1 MINMH
6 SGAAAAPSD
15 TDNTNTL
22 MLRRSERL
30 QTGLMDVWA
39 FFNEIIINGDTE
51 TTEQNNY
58 VSSNSIMLP
67 CKKSRTVKH
76 ANSPHH
82 HPQNPQ
88 QQ

>member
-15 TDNTNTL
+15 TDNTKTL
-22 MLRRSERL
+22 MLRGSERL
-30 QTGLMDVWA
+30 QTGLMDVWVC
-39 FFNEIIINGDTE
+39 FNGIIIKGDTE

-58 VSSNSIMLP
+58 VSSNSTMLP
-67 CKKSRTVKH
+67 YKKSRTVKH
-76 ANSPHH
+76 APPPT
-82 HPQNPQ
+82 HPKKTPQ